1 MIVKSILDT
10 DLYKFT
16 TSYAYMKLF
25 PHAMG
30 TFEFFDRDNTEY
42 TEEFVQQLR
51 MEIVYFCSLH
61 LTQEEQDYMTTHCR
75 FIPPMY
81 WEWLSGIKLSSGKVS
96 IWLDE
101 DKHLHITAKDYLYRV
116 TLYEVPILAIVSEL
130 RNRMLNNTINMT
142 DVLIRLE
149 PKIVLS
155 NQNQMHFSEFR
166 TRRRYSYNVQEAIV
180 KSLKDSATYC
190 TGTSNCYLAMKYD
203 MPMMGRS
210 LPIKNK
216 SDEFD
221 VSELVGQV
229 FCDDF
234 KVVNLLNMYQHVNQ
248 SVYDGEGTLGTPIS
262 KGNIQARLRMIYLYN
277 LASIH
282 KGLVMST
289 DNQTEYQL
297 GFWTIHGDVGDFDPI
312 QGLWKTEV
320 YELAKW
326 LIGYYYGCG
335 IKKEVDAD
343 GARKICD
350 MCEAIKKSMSL
361 TPTDGLG
368 ISNSDLD
375 QIGAKSYYDVDRVLQ
390 TLTCKASPEND
401 KLQDE
406 LTTELGPDVVGKI
419 TGRRFKSRFKRL
431 VSPIIVPREMYD

>member
-1 MIVKSILDT
+1 MS
-10 DLYKFT
+10 
-16 TSYAYMKLF
+16 KLNYEHVF
-25 PHAMG
+25 
-30 TFEFFDRDNTEY
+30 NTLV
-42 TEEFVQQLR
+42 EE
-51 MEIVYFCSLH
+51 
-61 LTQEEQDYMTTHCR
+61 
-75 FIPPMY
+75 
-81 WEWLSGIKLSSGKVS
+81 
-96 IWLDE
+96 
-101 DKHLHITAKDYLYRV
+101 TAKYITKNNLKAMVLGISGGIDSTV
-116 TLYEVPILAIVSEL
+116 VAAICHEVSKKTGIP
-130 RNRMLNNTINMT
+130 
-142 DVLIRLE
+142 LI
-149 PKIVLS
+149 
-155 NQNQMHFSEFR
+155 
-166 TRRRYSYNVQEAIV
+166 
-180 KSLKDSATYC
+180 
-190 TGTSNCYLAMKYD
+190 
-203 MPMMGRS
+203 GRS

-368 ISNSDLD
+368 ISNSDLA

>member
-1 MIVKSILDT
+1 MKELNYERVFNILVKE
-10 DLYKFT
+10 
-16 TSYAYMKLF
+16 TSNY
-25 PHAMG
+25 
-30 TFEFFDRDNTEY
+30 
-42 TEEFVQQLR
+42 
-51 MEIVYFCSLH
+51 
-61 LTQEEQDYMTTHCR
+61 
-75 FIPPMY
+75 
-81 WEWLSGIKLSSGKVS
+81 
-96 IWLDE
+96 
-101 DKHLHITAKDYLYRV
+101 IT
-116 TLYEVPILAIVSEL
+116 
-130 RNRMLNNTINMT
+130 RNRLNAM
-142 DVLIRLE
+142 VLGISGG
-149 PKIVLS
+149 IDSTV
-155 NQNQMHFSEFR
+155 
-166 TRRRYSYNVQEAIV
+166 VAAICHEV
-180 KSLKDSATYC
+180 SKQ
-190 TGTSNCYLAMKYD
+190 TGIPLI
-203 MPMMGRS
+203 GRS

-216 SDEFD
+216 EDEFD
-221 VSELVGQV
+221 VSKLVGEA
-229 FCDDF
+229 FCNDF
-234 KVVNLLNMYQHVNQ
+234 KVVNLTDGYLAVYNSIIGGEENLISCGDDAESKYQTTIAN
-248 SVYDGEGTLGTPIS
+248 
-262 KGNIQARLRMIYLYN
+262 GNIQARLRMIYLYN